1 MGVPVNHL
9 ERREA
14 EGGLVALPVSLE
26 PKPQV
31 LGPVVQVE
39 VAIPLQEGT
48 GPCAEFWTLQL
59 FLYTTGTLEG
69 CNPASPWFRLK
80 EAQTRAVGRPFA
92 GFQLEFHWV
101 LSKAPAWN
109 VKRTLPK
116 ESRRKKQF
124 RK

>member
-80 EAQTRAVGRPFA
+80 EARPGLWEGHSLASSWSFT
-92 GFQLEFHWV
+92 GFSLKH
-101 LSKAPAWN
+101 LHGM
-109 VKRTLPK
+109 
-116 ESRRKKQF
+116 
-124 RK
+124 